1 MTTHQKHQLSFS
13 KHKINK
19 MEISRPK
26 LKIKRHHEV
35 RIVKGHPWV
44 FSNEIE
50 NFPTLKTL
58 EKGTIVEVQIKK
70 DEPFALAFFNP
81 HSLIAARILT
91 YDFAQEIDENFFIEK
106 ISAAKN
112 LRDRFFN
119 KPFYRLIHSEAD
131 FLPGLIID
139 RFDNVLSCQ
148 ISTAGMEKL
157 SEFLLSALKKLF
169 PDAAII
175 FRNDIESRKHEGL
188 ELYVK
193 TMHGEIADKINVE
206 ENGLQF
212 SIDVAGGQKTGWFFD
227 QRKNREFIGSISKD
241 CDVLDAFCY
250 LGGFGFNALKNRAK
264 SVTFVDSSEEA
275 ISQVKNFY
283 ANMGSGSGDPDP
295 RVETIHGRVFEVFE
309 NPEFQERR
317 FDIVNLDPPAFVK
330 SKKDFFSGLKGY
342 EKLIKLS
349 VNLVKPNGILML
361 SSCSHHAS
369 LQDLINAANDGF
381 RKVGRRAKLI
391 RSFGADFDHPIHP
404 ALKESEY
411 LKSITF
417 LLE

>member
-1 MTTHQKHQLSFS
+1 LL
-13 KHKINK
+13 
-19 MEISRPK
+19 PK

-35 RIVKGHPWV
+35 RIVKGHPWI

-50 NFPTLKTL
+50 NFSAIKNL
-58 EKGTIVEVQIKK
+58 EKGSIVEVQIKK

-91 YDFAQEIDENFFIEK
+91 YDLSKEINEDFFVEK
-106 ISAAKN
+106 ISAAKF
-112 LRDRFFN
+112 LREKFFD
-119 KPFYRLIHSEAD
+119 KAFYRLIHSEAD

-139 RFDNVLSCQ
+139 RFDNVLVCQ
-148 ISTAGMEKL
+148 ISTAGMEKF
-157 SEFLLSALKKLF
+157 SEILISALRKIF
-169 PDAAII
+169 PEAAII
-175 FRNDIESRKHEGL
+175 FRNDVESRKYEGL
-188 ELYVK
+188 ELFTKIV
-193 TMHGEIADKINVE
+193 HGEIPDKVIVE

-212 SIDVAGGQKTGWFFD
+212 SIDVTQGQKTGWFFD

-250 LGGFGFNALKNRAK
+250 LGGFGFNALKNGAK
-264 SVTFVDSSEEA
+264 SVTFVDSSEDA
-275 ISQVKNFY
+275 LKNIL
-283 ANMGSGSGDPDP
+283 SHEPDS
-295 RVETIHGRVFEVFE
+295 RIEVIDKKVYDLFEDV
-309 NPEFQERR
+309 EFQKRQ

-349 VNLVKPNGILML
+349 ANLVKPNGILML

-391 RSFGADFDHPIHP
+391 RTFGADFDHPIHP

-411 LKSITF
+411 LKSLTF